1 MPPVRTKGMSLP
13 SSAAVSSRSSRGS
26 PSPHRWSQA
35 SRAPAAS
42 AEPPAIPPA
51 TGISLW
57 MTTATGSS
65 TPTCSARVRAARRAR
80 LLASVGTRSA

>member
-1 MPPVRTKGMSLP
+1 MPPVSTNGMSLP
-13 SSAAVSSRSSRGS
+13 SSAAISRRSSRGS
-26 PSPHRWSQA
+26 PSPQRWSQA
-35 SRAPAAS
+35 RRAPAAS

-57 MTTATGSS
+57 ITTVTGSS
-65 TPTCSARVRAARRAR
+65 TPTCSASIRAARRAR